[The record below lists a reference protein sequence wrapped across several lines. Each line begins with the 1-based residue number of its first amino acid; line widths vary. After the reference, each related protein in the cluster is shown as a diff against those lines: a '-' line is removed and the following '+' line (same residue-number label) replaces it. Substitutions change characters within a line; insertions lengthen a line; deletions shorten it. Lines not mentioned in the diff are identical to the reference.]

1 MVTYPFDTFHT
12 RMCNDMGSTKKNRL
26 YISCFQCMSKT
37 HLDEGKRGFIKG
49 IEVLALQAFIRALLG
64 LPVYEFTKQM
74 IEPRVEDTSINQFF

>member
-1 MVTYPFDTFHT
+1 
-12 RMCNDMGSTKKNRL
+12 
-26 YISCFQCMSKT
+26 MSKT